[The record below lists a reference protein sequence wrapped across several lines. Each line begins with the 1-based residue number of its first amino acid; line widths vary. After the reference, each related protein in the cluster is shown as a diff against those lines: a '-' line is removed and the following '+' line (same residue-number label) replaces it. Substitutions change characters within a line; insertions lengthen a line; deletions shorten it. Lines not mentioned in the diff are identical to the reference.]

1 MPQQVQ
7 RIQQVQ
13 QVQEGQQSQQ
23 DQQVQEG
30 QQSQQDQQGR
40 AETVRVAIHAP
51 EPLIRA
57 GLAGFA
63 ALHPCLHELPGDRI
77 GEADAIV
84 VAMEVADASALDLLP
99 RLSDGPD
106 ARFLVVVG
114 KQWRADLAAARKR
127 GVRGVVWWD
136 FCSPDVFARTVRAV
150 AGSDGSAPTPP
161 QGPASASAS
170 AGPVSPHTEHTGGH
184 LPSGA
189 TPATAT
195 AVATAAATRARTVP
209 ELSSREVDVLRLI
222 AEGKQCDEIAVELSY
237 SERTVRYILY
247 GAMKRTRTRNRAH
260 AVSYAIRAG
269 LI

>member
-7 RIQQVQ
+7 QSEQVQ
-13 QVQEGQQSQQ
+13 QAQQAQKA
-23 DQQVQEG
+23 QQVR
-30 QQSQQDQQGR
+30 QGR
-40 AETVRVAIHAP
+40 TETVRVAIHAP
-51 EPLIRA
+51 EPLVRA

-63 ALHPCLHELPGDRI
+63 ALDPCLHELPGDRI

-84 VAMEVADASALDLLP
+84 VAMEVADASVLDLLP

-114 KQWRADLAAARKR
+114 KQWRADLTAARKR

-136 FCSPDVFARTVRAV
+136 FCSPAVFARSVRAV

-161 QGPASASAS
+161 HGPASTSASTSTSAS
-170 AGPVSPHTEHTGGH
+170 ALGVSHTEHTGGH

-189 TPATAT
+189 TTATAT
-195 AVATAAATRARTVP
+195 AGATATATTRARTVP